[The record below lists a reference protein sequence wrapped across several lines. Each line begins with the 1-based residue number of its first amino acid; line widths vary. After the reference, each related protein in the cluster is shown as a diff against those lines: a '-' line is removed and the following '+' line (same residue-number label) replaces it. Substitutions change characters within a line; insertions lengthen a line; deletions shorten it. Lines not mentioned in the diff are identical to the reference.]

1 MCTAE
6 KCQRRFERGPNVA
19 VRRGTSIFF
28 PTSEERGVLPVG
40 FGLLPPG
47 TVLPDSGLG
56 LRGAG
61 EAVTRAGNAPR
72 RQPQVPL
79 LYRGLYSGSPEPIS
93 SAILPEA
100 GVPDGEQTSESAELA
115 GQIELHARQC
125 KRGRP
130 SAAWQQANPGYWK
143 GRRKRSGVLRESLI
157 VQPPANQG
165 GIAPDISPVLREILN
180 MQDPLMVGLIAHL
193 TGSSYVEDIAAA
205 ANRLSARGQALLGE
219 TTKTNADR
227 KTNPERGAR
236 APCAGPI

>member
-1 MCTAE
+1 MRAS
-6 KCQRRFERGPNVA
+6 CQRRFERGPNVA

-130 SAAWQQANPGYWK
+130 SAGVAAGK
-143 GRRKRSGVLRESLI
+143 SGVLEGAAEEVWCLTRELDRATTCEPRGYSARHLAGLTRDLEYAR
-157 VQPPANQG
+157 PSDG
-165 GIAPDISPVLREILN
+165 GAYRSSHRVVLRRGHSRRGQSTISSRTSPVGRNHEN
-180 MQDPLMVGLIAHL
+180 Q
-193 TGSSYVEDIAAA
+193 
-205 ANRLSARGQALLGE
+205 
-219 TTKTNADR
+219 
-227 KTNPERGAR
+227 
-236 APCAGPI
+236 C